1 MSKSTIPINGHDLKD
16 TIAGFTA
23 GNKLIGDKANS
34 PIPSTTTYKAIKV
47 PAIQPA
53 LGENTLI
60 SHSKCLFK
68 LSLEV
73 I

>member
-1 MSKSTIPINGHDLKD
+1 MTI
-16 TIAGFTA
+16 TGFTA
-23 GNKLIGDKANS
+23 GNKLIGDKASS
-34 PIPSTTTYKAIKV
+34 PIPSTATYKPIKD

-53 LGENTLI
+53 LDENTSI

>member
-1 MSKSTIPINGHDLKD
+1 M
-16 TIAGFTA
+16 TIAGFTD

-34 PIPSTTTYKAIKV
+34 PIPSTTTYKPIKV
-47 PAIQPA
+47 PTMQPV
-53 LGENTLI
+53 LDENTSI
-60 SHSKCLFK
+60 SHSKCLFE